1 MSRYSYVY
9 YNALINNL
17 DSNSETHHEPHLVFN
32 EDRSVPLIEN
42 CEDYDLSIE
51 NFKVDLK
58 TLPTFIP
65 TIKYSNVDTDEVTRN
80 TTIYEITLEWQGF
93 CSRVNVIFTPQDTTA
108 TSTAPFFKD
117 GFANYRSGY
126 YNVYNYEY
134 FFVMVNEAI
143 KQAFIKLQTVLET
156 YNQTKDLGTNLPYFI
171 FDKSTGLIFLN
182 APTEKFNDETG
193 DVVNIYL
200 NKPLFR
206 LFNSLPYTRSTQ
218 NFMSLNPREIT
229 NSDFKINMSHFGETN
244 SSKIS
249 APQVDGTVV
258 ESVDYLTVYQ
268 DYATLDTWSPVESIV
283 MTSNTIPV
291 RTSNTSGNHSYKNG
305 NETVSGSSSIV
316 ELELSDFKS
325 GNPIPGI
332 IYTPA
337 YPRWINMRQQNELTH
352 INLEMFY
359 RSKLDGSLVPITINS
374 GGSFSVKLCFRA
386 LM

>member
-1 MSRYSYVY
+1 
-9 YNALINNL
+9 
-17 DSNSETHHEPHLVFN
+17 
-32 EDRSVPLIEN
+32 
-42 CEDYDLSIE
+42 
-51 NFKVDLK
+51 
-58 TLPTFIP
+58 
-65 TIKYSNVDTDEVTRN
+65 
-80 TTIYEITLEWQGF
+80 
-93 CSRVNVIFTPQDTTA
+93 
-108 TSTAPFFKD
+108 
-117 GFANYRSGY
+117 
-126 YNVYNYEY
+126 
-134 FFVMVNEAI
+134 
-143 KQAFIKLQTVLET
+143 
-156 YNQTKDLGTNLPYFI
+156 
-171 FDKSTGLIFLN
+171 
-182 APTEKFNDETG
+182 
-193 DVVNIYL
+193 
-200 NKPLFR
+200 
-206 LFNSLPYTRSTQ
+206 
-218 NFMSLNPREIT
+218 
-229 NSDFKINMSHFGETN
+229 MSHFGETN